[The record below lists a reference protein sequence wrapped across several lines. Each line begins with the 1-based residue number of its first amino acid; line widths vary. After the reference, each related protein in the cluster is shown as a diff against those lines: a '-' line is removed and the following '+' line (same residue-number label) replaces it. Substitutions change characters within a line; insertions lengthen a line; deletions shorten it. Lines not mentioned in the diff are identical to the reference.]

1 MGNQKGSSL
10 VIFILVI
17 FILCSSIIGGSYVY
31 KTQFLDKQPVNQI
44 TDSKASVEPIITSL
58 LTGRILFVSKKG
70 DMNFASPDGK
80 NIVRISNEKQFS
92 RIEDGLPPSIISISP
107 DSSKIIFSSYVKYNP
122 SEPDNPD
129 YKIGN
134 SRAYYISTIDG
145 KDVRKIDLTKFTK
158 LGNNL
163 MVSFVSWSADG
174 NKTVFQ
180 ASSGQGVA
188 QFVIGDYDPISEE
201 VRSIYTT
208 QDESKAGEFMYN
220 AKNILV
226 VNSQQPGRS
235 DSINK
240 AYKIDLQTQKI
251 EEFNKPTLVSDSKM
265 GSYNPYFVTSATS
278 FDSKE
283 RKKITIYSYD
293 QPNAPIAEINVDDPK
308 SNFTNFYVWSPN
320 NNYLA
325 ISSGYSQEKDGKIE
339 FYRKLNIY
347 SKDGKKVMSRDINNA
362 EYYSGSL
369 FSPDESKFLMVG
381 ITTTKDGPK
390 IDIPIWQVL
399 EVKTGTQL
407 SEKVIS
413 GDLGLDTSKWIK

>member
-1 MGNQKGSSL
+1 MNQKGYSL
-10 VIFILVI
+10 VVFILII
-17 FILCSSIIGGSYVY
+17 FSLCSLIIGGSYVY
-31 KTQFLDKQPVNQI
+31 KTQFLSKQSLNQ
-44 TDSKASVEPIITSL
+44 TVDNKQSVDPSTKLSIR
-58 LTGRILFVSKKG
+58 GRVLFVSKKG
-70 DMNFASPDGK
+70 DMNLASPDGGD
-80 NIVRISNEKQFS
+80 IVRISNEKQFS
-92 RIEDGLPPSIISISP
+92 RIEDGLPPSIVSISP
-107 DSSKIIFSSYVKYNP
+107 DSSKIIFSSYVRYSS

-134 SRAYYISTIDG
+134 SRAYYVSTVDG
-145 KDVRKIDLTKFTK
+145 KDIRKIDLTKFIK

-163 MVSFVSWSADG
+163 MVYFVGWSADG
-174 NKTVFQ
+174 NKIVFK

-201 VRSIYTT
+201 IRSIYTT
-208 QDESKAGEFMYN
+208 LDESKAGEVMYYT
-220 AKNILV
+220 KNILV
-226 VNSQQPGRS
+226 VNSQLPGRS
-235 DSINK
+235 DPTNK

-251 EEFNKPTLVSDSKM
+251 EKFNKPTLISDINM
-265 GSYNPYFVTSATS
+265 RLYNPYFVTSDAA
-278 FDSKE
+278 FDSEE

-293 QPNAPIAEINVDDPK
+293 QPNTPIAEINVDDPK
-308 SNFTNFYVWSPN
+308 SNFTNYYVWSPN

-325 ISSGYSQEKDGKIE
+325 ISSGYSQIKNGKTE
-339 FYRKLNIY
+339 LHRKLNIY
-347 SKDGKKVMSRDINNA
+347 SKDGKKIMSRDINNA

-399 EVKTGTQL
+399 DVKTATQL

-413 GDLGLDTSKWIK
+413 EDLGSYTSKWIE